1 MVHAAAHQMLAHESM
16 LWATV
21 VALVVR
27 LLIVSIMGSVAII
40 RLGMLWMLL

>member
-1 MVHAAAHQMLAHESM
+1 MLAHESM
-16 LWATV
+16 LWVTV

>member
-1 MVHAAAHQMLAHESM
+1 MLAHESM